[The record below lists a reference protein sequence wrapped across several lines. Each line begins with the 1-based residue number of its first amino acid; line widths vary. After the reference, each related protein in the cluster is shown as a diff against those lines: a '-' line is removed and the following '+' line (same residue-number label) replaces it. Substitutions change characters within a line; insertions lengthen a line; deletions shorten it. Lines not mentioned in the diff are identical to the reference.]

1 MEVVVF
7 NVFYKGI
14 IILGLKNPMETGFKR
29 LKEIVKLFSPLFIE
43 KDHRKDEMW
52 WNLVRDMELKAGETC
67 TTFKWNKV
75 SKSGSGNC
83 LFANSEFPGCFP
95 ISLLSQHVWF

>member
-1 MEVVVF
+1 MCVMEVVVF

-43 KDHRKDEMW
+43 KDHRKDEM
-52 WNLVRDMELKAGETC
+52 
-67 TTFKWNKV
+67 
-75 SKSGSGNC
+75 
-83 LFANSEFPGCFP
+83 
-95 ISLLSQHVWF
+95 